1 VTSLALLAAA
11 ALVVGFSIGSTSIG
25 GVLLVP
31 ALMAWGGL
39 GVHAAAATTLASA
52 LFTGTCA
59 AWLYSRRGSVDWALV
74 WPLCAGG
81 LPGGW
86 LGAAAAAHIAARP
99 LTAAI
104 GALIVAA
111 SLAALHPPRR
121 TGATTR
127 SRAEERALL
136 VVIGAGAAFCAGLSG
151 AGGPIFS
158 VPAMLLAGFAPL
170 ATIGAAMGFTIVAAA
185 SGTVAN
191 LAAGAIDMALLAVVV
206 VFQLAG
212 IAGGV
217 RLAHTLPVAMLRRG
231 AIGLCIVAGGALI
244 ARAAF

>member
-1 VTSLALLAAA
+1 MSSLALLAVV
-11 ALVVGFSIGSTSIG
+11 ALVVGLSIGSTSIG

-39 GVHAAAATTLASA
+39 AVHAAAATTLASA
-52 LFTGTCA
+52 FFTGTYA
-59 AWLYSRRGSVDWALV
+59 AWLYSRRGSMPWVLV

-104 GALIVAA
+104 GALIVTA
-111 SLAALHPPRR
+111 SLAALSPPRG
-121 TGATTR
+121 TGAARRSPTT
-127 SRAEERALL
+127 ERALL
-136 VVIGAGAAFCAGLSG
+136 VAIGAGAAFCAGLSG

-170 ATIGAAMGFTIVAAA
+170 ATIGAGMGFTIVSAA
-185 SGTVAN
+185 SGTAAN
-191 LAAGAIDMALLAVVV
+191 LAAGAIDATMLAVVSV
-206 VFQLAG
+206 LQLVG
-212 IAGGV
+212 IAAGV
-217 RLAHTLPVAMLRRG
+217 RLAHTLPVAMLRRV
-231 AIGLCIVAGGALI
+231 AISLCIFAGAAMI
-244 ARAAF
+244 ARAAL

>member
-1 VTSLALLAAA
+1 VVSLALLAAV

-39 GVHAAAATTLASA
+39 AVHAAAATTLASA
-52 LFTGTCA
+52 LFTGGYA
-59 AWLYSRRGSVDWALV
+59 AWLYARRGSLPWPLV

-86 LGAAAAAHIAARP
+86 LGAATAGQIAAQP

-111 SLAALHPPRR
+111 SLAALRPPRGIG
-121 TGATTR
+121 GAR
-127 SRAEERALL
+127 PPAAERALL
-136 VVIGAGAAFCAGLSG
+136 ATIGAGAAFCAGLSG

-158 VPAMLLAGFAPL
+158 VPVMLLAGFAPL
-170 ATIGAAMGFTIVAAA
+170 ATIGAAMPFTIVASA
-185 SGTVAN
+185 SGTAAN
-191 LAAGAIDMALLAVVV
+191 LAAGTIDATLLAVVAT
-206 VFQLAG
+206 FQLAG
-212 IAGGV
+212 IAAGV
-217 RLAHTLPVAMLRRG
+217 RLAHALPVAVLRRA
-231 AIGLCIVAGGALI
+231 AIALCIVAGAAMI
-244 ARAAF
+244 ARAAL